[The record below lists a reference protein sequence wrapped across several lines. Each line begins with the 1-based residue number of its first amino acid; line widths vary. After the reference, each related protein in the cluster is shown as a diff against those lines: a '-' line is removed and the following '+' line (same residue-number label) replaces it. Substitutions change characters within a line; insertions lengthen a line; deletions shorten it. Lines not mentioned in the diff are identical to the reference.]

1 MCPNVILDG
10 HEYETVAE
18 LRAVCP
24 RLVCYGPIRDDM
36 LYEDSCLC
44 QVNLYGTARAN
55 GYTARDT
62 DDWMD
67 VEFVREEPPDA

>member
-1 MCPNVILDG
+1 MCVNVILDG

-24 RLVCYGPIRDDM
+24 KIVADEHYGSVD
-36 LYEDSCLC
+36 EQSCLC
-44 QVNLYGTARAN
+44 QVDLPATARAN

-62 DDWMD
+62 DDCMD
-67 VEFVREEPPDA
+67 VEFVRKEPPDAE